1 MAFSNLTRIIL
12 YVVAGISVIL
22 ILFFYAGPK
31 TIDYD
36 ALDQRVTE
44 AQSPADLTPVAP
56 LPQADTVASDST
68 SAEAVVPGQDTTV
81 IMANQGASATPQVT
95 ESPEVNLREIMSGWE
110 YLIWYRTD
118 IILIWAYILI
128 FLTLVASIVF
138 PLIQVF
144 SNPKALIR
152 LVGVLAGAAVLLVVS
167 YLLSSGTPLEI
178 IGYTGTDNSNPAIL
192 KMIDTI
198 LFVTYMLFGLA
209 LVSILYAVISRPF
222 K

>member
-1 MAFSNLTRIIL
+1 MAFSKLTKIVL
-12 YVVAGISVIL
+12 YVVAGISIIL
-22 ILFFYAGPK
+22 ILFFYIGPK

-56 LPQADTVASDST
+56 LPQVDSVASDSI
-68 SAEAVVPGQDTTV
+68 SAGAAVGGQGTTTTL
-81 IMANQGASATPQVT
+81 ANQRTPAIAEVT
-95 ESPEVNLREIMSGWE
+95 ESPEVNLGEIMSGWE
-110 YLIWYRTD
+110 YMIWFRTD
-118 IILIWAYILI
+118 ILLIWAYILI
-128 FLTLVASIVF
+128 LLTLVASIIF